1 MTSGKIKILPQ
12 PIANRI
18 AAGEVVSRPESAV
31 KELIENS
38 IDAGADEITLIIKDS
53 GKTLIQVIDNG
64 YGMNEDDALL
74 CFQRHSTSKISE
86 PEDLDCIKTLGFRGE
101 ALASICSVSQIE
113 LKTKTKDSDIG
124 TLIKIEGNELTE
136 KSETACPVGSNI
148 SVKNLFFNTPA
159 RRNFL
164 KSNQTEFKHIYE
176 TFIKL
181 AVSHPDI
188 AFKFINND
196 SELFILGKSDLL
208 NRLDEIYAENISSSL
223 LNIESGNPVISVK
236 GYIAKPNFVR
246 KSKQDQFFFLNNRF
260 INSKS
265 LNYAVYSAYDRL
277 IEKGN
282 YPAFFIFIEID
293 PYKVDVNVH
302 PSKLEVRFEEEN
314 AVFGFIRNA
323 VKEALKK
330 SDLTF
335 ELGFDNTLSLP
346 DKDEKIVHTDYPA
359 KSFSGTGKKTVNIF
373 EMPSEKED
381 KNVKSSNNDGDLPED
396 DRHQNV
402 FEHRKKN
409 ESEPFNVWQYQNKYV
424 MCQTETGLMILDQHA
439 AHERIIY
446 EKAVKMM
453 KTHSSFSQQLLIPLK
468 IKLTKLDYQLCVN
481 LIDEL
486 KDLGFNI
493 NFKGN
498 DLIEVTGIPFDVKI
512 GEEHK
517 ILEDI
522 LNQFKE
528 YEMKL
533 NLEKRDNIAKSFACK
548 SAIKTGDKLAK
559 TEMLNLI
566 DSLFAC
572 DMPYVCPHGRP
583 TVVRIST
590 DELDKRFSR
599 T

>member
-196 SELFILGKSDLL
+196 SELFNLGKSDLL

-277 IEKGN
+277 IDKGN

>member
-1 MTSGKIKILPQ
+1 MITSKIKILPQ

-18 AAGEVVSRPESAV
+18 AAGEVVSRPGSAV

-38 IDAGADEITLIIKDS
+38 IDSCADEITLIIKDA

-64 YGMNEDDALL
+64 SGMNEEDALM
-74 CFQRHSTSKISE
+74 CFQRHSTSKIFL

-113 LKTKTKDSDIG
+113 LKTKTKESDIG
-124 TLIKIEGNELTE
+124 TFIKIEGNELIE
-136 KSETACPVGSNI
+136 KSETACPEGTNI

-164 KSNQTEFKHIYE
+164 KSNQTEFKHIYD

-181 AVSHPDI
+181 AISHPGI
-188 AFKFINND
+188 SFKFINND
-196 SELFILGKSDLL
+196 SEIFNLGKSDLV
-208 NRLDEIYAENISSSL
+208 NRLDDLYPGNISQSL
-223 LNIESGNPVISVK
+223 MKIESVNPVISVR
-236 GYIAKPNFVR
+236 GFISKPNFVR
-246 KSKQDQFFFLNNRF
+246 KSRQDQFFFLNNRF
-260 INSKS
+260 INSKN
-265 LNYAVYSAYDRL
+265 LNYSVYSAYDHL

-323 VKEALKK
+323 VKETLKK
-330 SDLTF
+330 TDLTF
-335 ELGFDNTLSLP
+335 EIGFDNTIPLP
-346 DKDEKIVHTDYPA
+346 DADEKMIHTEYA
-359 KSFSGTGKKTVNIF
+359 GKTFSGTGRKSPNIF
-373 EMPSEKED
+373 ELSSDTGNVSSESVNRE
-381 KNVKSSNNDGDLPED
+381 NE
-396 DRHQNV
+396 V
-402 FEHRKKN
+402 FEIEKQSNIFEHQKKPD
-409 ESEPFNVWQYQNKYV
+409 SDAFNVWQYQSKYI
-424 MCQTETGLMILDQHA
+424 MCQTETGLMIIDQHA

-446 EKAVKMM
+446 EKAMKMM

-468 IKLTKLDYQLCVN
+468 IKMTKLDYQLCIS

-493 NFKGN
+493 NLTGN
-498 DLIEVTGIPFDVKI
+498 ELIEVTGIPFDVKI

-522 LNQFKE
+522 ISQFKE

-548 SAIKTGDKLAK
+548 SAVKTGDKLAK

-583 TVVRIST
+583 TVVRITT

>member
-196 SELFILGKSDLL
+196 SELFNLGKSDLL

>member
-381 KNVKSSNNDGDLPED
+381 KNVKSSDNDSDLLED

>member
-196 SELFILGKSDLL
+196 SELFNLGKSDLL

-277 IEKGN
+277 IDKGN

-381 KNVKSSNNDGDLPED
+381 KNVKSSDNDSDLLED

>member
-1 MTSGKIKILPQ
+1 MTAGKIKILPQ

-18 AAGEVVSRPESAV
+18 AAGEVVARPESAV

-64 YGMNEDDALL
+64 SGMSEDDALM

-101 ALASICSVSQIE
+101 ALASICSVSQVE
-113 LKTKTKDSDIG
+113 LKTRTIDSDIG
-124 TLIKIEGNELTE
+124 TLIKIDGNELSG
-136 KSETACPVGSNI
+136 KSQTACPVGTNI

-176 TFIKL
+176 TFTKL
-181 AVSHPDI
+181 AVSHPGI
-188 AFKFINND
+188 SFKFINND
-196 SELFILGKSDLL
+196 SELFNLGKTDLL
-208 NRLDEIYAENISSSL
+208 NRLDDLYTEKISSSL
-223 LNIESGNPVISVK
+223 LKIESVNPLISVK
-236 GYIAKPNFVR
+236 GFIAKPNFVR
-246 KSKQDQFFFLNNRF
+246 KSKHEQFFFLNNRF

-265 LNYAVYSAYDRL
+265 LNFAVYSAYDTL

-282 YPAFFIFIEID
+282 YPAFFIFIDID

-323 VKEALKK
+323 VKETLKK

-346 DKDEKIVHTDYPA
+346 DTDEKMVHTDSNA
-359 KSFSGTGKKTVNIF
+359 KSFSGSGKKAVNIF
-373 EMPSEKED
+373 EMTHGEGNKTFKPADIDREIPDED
-381 KNVKSSNNDGDLPED
+381 IQ
-396 DRHQNV
+396 QNV
-402 FEHRKKN
+402 FEHRKKT
-409 ESEPFNVWQYQNKYV
+409 ESESFNVWQYQNKYV
-424 MCQTETGLMILDQHA
+424 MCQTETGLMIIDQHA

-446 EKAVKMM
+446 EKAMKMM

-468 IKLTKLDYQLCVN
+468 IKMTKLDYQLCMN
-481 LIDEL
+481 LFDEL

-493 NFKGN
+493 IFKGN

-522 LNQFKE
+522 LSQYKE

-548 SAIKTGDKLAK
+548 SAIKTGDKLPK

-572 DMPYVCPHGRP
+572 EMPYVCPHGRP

-590 DELDKRFSR
+590 DELDKRFNR